1 MAPASS
7 KCRAAQKAQRKVEED
22 LLKDKQNFSRKYD
35 SETHTAT
42 TSKATAPVS
51 SRPNVYS
58 IKLPLKGEVHNKLCE
73 STRSE
78 ACGTAKFSVQTLRN
92 FFRTLDSDGSGS
104 ISKREMIVALRAN
117 KNLQSLF
124 LNHKQAPQTQIATQR
139 QMEDQSVEGRRQE
152 LQNILKILREVDSDG
167 SGSLEW
173 DEILEFFRRAGLL
186 LEYQA
191 EAHKDL
197 NNPALDLFAAGAED
211 ENEES
216 GADDEKQEQ
225 PLPPGMVADDSKQ
238 GGVGVAFRGSLLR
251 PTGHPLLSDLGRPVP
266 QIREALAILKTGK
279 SGQATKYRLQGSSGV
294 KDKTSGTDML
304 T

>member
-1 MAPASS
+1 VRQSKRRSDKDTFALETGRSARSPKSLTLPLQASKDAQKKDSKHKERLSEADAEKVRDGSRFASCLAPASS
-7 KCRAAQKAQRKVEED
+7 KGRTAQKAQRRVEED
-22 LLKDKQNFSRKYD
+22 LVKDMQNFSRKYD

-78 ACGTAKFSVQTLRN
+78 ASSTAKFSVQTLRN

-139 QMEDQSVEGRRQE
+139 QMEDQRV
-152 LQNILKILREVDSDG
+152 
-167 SGSLEW
+167 
-173 DEILEFFRRAGLL
+173 
-186 LEYQA
+186 
-191 EAHKDL
+191 
-197 NNPALDLFAAGAED
+197 
-211 ENEES
+211 
-216 GADDEKQEQ
+216 
-225 PLPPGMVADDSKQ
+225 
-238 GGVGVAFRGSLLR
+238 
-251 PTGHPLLSDLGRPVP
+251 
-266 QIREALAILKTGK
+266 
-279 SGQATKYRLQGSSGV
+279 
-294 KDKTSGTDML
+294 
-304 T
+304 